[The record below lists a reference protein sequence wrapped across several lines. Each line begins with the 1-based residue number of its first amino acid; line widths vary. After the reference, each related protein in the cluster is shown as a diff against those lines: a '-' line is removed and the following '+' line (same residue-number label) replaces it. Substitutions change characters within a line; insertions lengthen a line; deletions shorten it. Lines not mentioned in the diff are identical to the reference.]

1 MSKLINALIQFND
14 LSQEEKDL
22 FIKVLNINTK
32 SQEIYKKPPVDFE
45 EIIKKL
51 NNNKNPLANPYISD
65 KQIPAMFPNS
75 PMLDIIFGSKR

>member
-14 LSQEEKDL
+14 LSKEEKDL

-32 SQEIYKKPPVDFE
+32 TQEVYKKPNVDLE
-45 EIIKKL
+45 EILKKL
-51 NNNKNPLANPYISD
+51 NNNKNPIANPYISD
-65 KQIPAMFPNS
+65 KQPSAMFPNS